1 MCSCQ
6 RARGRHSAG
15 GVDMSSAERRVLGPE
30 GSALARPEH
39 AQAAP
44 APAGHP
50 SASPAQGRPRGT
62 PVPARGRIRNAHTAS
77 ERFAGPDRPSGR
89 FVTRGHSRCLLLG
102 AGAKRCSH
110 LLRGLSGVAPG
121 APLTALV
128 GVRCANVLAG
138 ARAPARARARAC
150 IRACARTAMAATWS
164 MRPLR
169 LALQATCP
177 ARSRV
182 ATALCRAVLELCCA
196 RSRSILPSQTARH
209 RFGG

>member
-1 MCSCQ
+1 M
-6 RARGRHSAG
+6 
-15 GVDMSSAERRVLGPE
+15 LGPE

-102 AGAKRCSH
+102 AGAKRCSPPAGFER
-110 LLRGLSGVAPG
+110 RGSWS
-121 APLTALV
+121 PLDCLGGRA
-128 GVRCANVLAG
+128 VRECARG
-138 ARAPARARARAC
+138 
-150 IRACARTAMAATWS
+150 CARTCACACAGVRWRVRANRESGDVEHAAPSLGPSGNW
-164 MRPLR
+164 P
-169 LALQATCP
+169 CP
-177 ARSRV
+177 VASRDGTV
-182 ATALCRAVLELCCA
+182 PCCCRTLLCTLSFDPAA
-196 RSRSILPSQTARH
+196 PNSSP
-209 RFGG
+209 

>member
-1 MCSCQ
+1 
-6 RARGRHSAG
+6 
-15 GVDMSSAERRVLGPE
+15 MSSAERRVLGPE

-62 PVPARGRIRNAHTAS
+62 PVPARGRIRNPHTAS
-77 ERFAGPDRPSGR
+77 ERFGGPDRPSGR
-89 FVTRGHSRCLLLG
+89 FVTRGHSRMSAPRGRRQAVQSPPAGFERRSSWSPLDCLCGCAVRECARGCARTCAG
-102 AGAKRCSH
+102 AGA
-110 LLRGLSGVAPG
+110 
-121 APLTALV
+121 
-128 GVRCANVLAG
+128 GVRSRV
-138 ARAPARARARAC
+138 
-150 IRACARTAMAATWS
+150 RACARTAMAATLS
-164 MRPLR
+164 MQPLR

-182 ATALCRAVLELCCA
+182 ATALCRAALELCCA

-209 RFGG
+209 RFGE